1 MINVDTSQETINPV
15 HEVKQKIKIWVSL
28 ESLS

>member
-1 MINVDTSQETINPV
+1 MINVDASLETINPV